1 MTDED
6 FRYWKHWLERHVEAY
21 DEITRTVFVEGFFK
35 GMPKETVFTAA
46 QISEILALRQMQKN
60 KRPNEAATSGRK
72 TNNTNTL

>member
-6 FRYWKHWLERHVEAY
+6 FRYWKQWLERHVEAH
-21 DEITRTVFVEGFFK
+21 DEVTRTVFIEGFFK
-35 GMPKETVFTAA
+35 GMPKEKVFTAA